1 MPFVYIVRCRDG
13 TLYTGI
19 AKDLDR
25 RLAQHA
31 KGRASRYTRVRLPIA
46 LAWSVEVEAW
56 GEALR
61 QELRIKN
68 LSRRAK
74 EELIRAGGVPEWR

>member
-31 KGRASRYTRVRLPIA
+31 KGRASRYTRARLPIA

-61 QELRIKN
+61 QELRIKK